1 MCIDWYGII
10 IDVNKIIF
18 LYIYMSEQKVHQ
30 LTSSQKKALAD
41 GKTTR
46 HFSRGL
52 HGPSP
57 TLRQR
62 AMYPDEQGES
72 GDALYIARE
81 KGLLTNIKEFGNK
94 REAAKPIIKAIGKR
108 DAKRFPIKRIRA
120 KDGKVEIP
128 SFLTRKIKSY
138 DEGEISDLTKT
149 GFGAKSQR
157 KSQGRERGRRKT
169 PQSAGKRKKTR
180 RKRRKRKSKKN
191 RKSRKKKKSR
201 KRRRRK

>member
-1 MCIDWYGII
+1 
-10 IDVNKIIF
+10 
-18 LYIYMSEQKVHQ
+18 MSEQKVHQ

-52 HGPSP
+52 HGPAP

-62 AMYPDEQGES
+62 AMYPDERGVS

-81 KGLLTNIKEFGNK
+81 KGLLTNIKEFGDK
-94 REAAKPIIKAIGKR
+94 RKDAKPIIQSIGR
-108 DAKRFPIKRIRA
+108 RNVNRFPIKRMGDS
-120 KDGKVEIP
+120 KGKAEIP

-138 DEGEISDLTKT
+138 DIGEISDLTKT
-149 GFGAKSQR
+149 GFGATSQR
-157 KSQGRERGRRKT
+157 KPQGRGRGRIKN
-169 PQSAGKRKKTR
+169 PQSAGKKTR
-180 RKRRKRKSKKN
+180 RKRRKSKKN
-191 RKSRKKKKSR
+191 RKSRRKRKSRKKKKSR